1 MVGMTRITNRM
12 VKNATL
18 RNIQQNLRAMNRL
31 QEDLSSG
38 KVIRKPSDDP
48 IKVSRIMSF
57 TTSLSKNAQYRRN
70 INSATSWLE
79 VTEDALHGVNEV
91 LQRARELAI
100 AGANGAMPPAA
111 REAIASEVDELTGVL
126 VQLGNTSY
134 EGRQVF
140 GGFQTTTPPFVRAD
154 VVAGAVTYGG
164 DDGAINWEVAPGV
177 TIQGNINGGALFDI
191 DLLGPPT
198 SPAPWEP
205 DIFAHMNQLTEALN
219 NGDMQL
225 IDESIGNMA
234 GAIDHVLDKR
244 AALGAIVNGL
254 ELTLANNE
262 AENINFTGMRSE
274 LEDVD
279 FAEAIMHFTSLENV
293 YRASLSAGA
302 RVMQPTLLDFLR

>member
-18 RNIQQNLRAMNRL
+18 RNIQQNLRSMNRL
-31 QEDLSSG
+31 QENLSSG
-38 KVIRKPSDDP
+38 KAIRKPSDDP
-48 IKVSRIMSF
+48 IKVARIMSF

-79 VTEDALHGVNEV
+79 VTEDALHGANEV
-91 LQRARELAI
+91 LQRTRELAI

-111 REAIASEVDELTGVL
+111 REAIAMEVDELTGVL

-140 GGFQTTTPPFVRAD
+140 GGFKTTTVPFVRD
-154 VVAGAVTYGG
+154 KDSVVPGEVTVAYQG
-164 DDGAINWEVAPGV
+164 DRGSIDWEVAPGV
-177 TIQGNINGGALFDI
+177 TIQGNISGQELFI
-191 DLLGPPT
+191 D
-198 SPAPWEP
+198 SE
-205 DIFAHMNQLTEALN
+205 IFAHMDKLTTALQS
-219 NGDMQL
+219 GDMQL

-244 AALGAIVNGL
+244 ASLGAIVNGL

-262 AENINFTGMRSE
+262 AENINFTGMRSK

-279 FAEAIMHFTSLENV
+279 FAAAIMHFTSLENV
-293 YRASLSAGA
+293 YRASLSTGA
-302 RVMQPTLLDFLR
+302 KVMESTLLDFLR